1 MTRIVYHSIHSIT
14 TYIDTVIMWI
24 QLLLDIGKID
34 STHFIVLD
42 SNYYTKNG
50 NKPKIKEDHLKQ
62 KRKKPSID

>member
-1 MTRIVYHSIHSIT
+1 
-14 TYIDTVIMWI
+14 MWI